1 MAAGIVF
8 MWICGQKQVAAAGW
22 GSGAVWAPYK
32 VHPFPLHPISNKDL
46 TQAASRKSRVHGLS
60 KTLGVIE

>member
-8 MWICGQKQVAAAGW
+8 MWICGQKHMAAAGW
-22 GSGAVWAPYK
+22 GSGAVWVPYK
-32 VHPFPLHPISNKDL
+32 VHPLPPISNKDL